1 VTDDP
6 WLTDRLDL
14 AAYLGRVAQ
23 PARAPSRA
31 ALDDLHWAHVRTF
44 PFDNVDVLLEEH
56 RGVGV
61 EAVQA
66 KFVGRGRG
74 GYCFEHSTLFAAVL
88 ERLGYDVRRHLGRVG
103 DPHLSPRTHMVV
115 EVRLDGL
122 RLLAD
127 PGFGMSVLRPIVLA
141 DGVEEDHGGW
151 RYRVDQVSD
160 DDGSTAWQVS
170 RHRDGGWEVMH
181 TTDELTVR
189 PVDVSMGHHFTSTL
203 PTSHFR
209 HGLMLT
215 RHREGEHVSVTF
227 DTVTVRRPGLPTE
240 HRPLGDG
247 ELAALL
253 RDLGGGLTHD
263 EVTRLVELGT
273 RAGESG

>member
-1 VTDDP
+1 MTTDP
-6 WLTDRLDL
+6 WVIDQLELP
-14 AAYLGRVAQ
+14 AYLARVGV
-23 PARAPSRA
+23 PWLPPSRA
-31 ALDDLHWAHVRTF
+31 ALDDLHAAHVRTF
-44 PFDNVDVLLEEH
+44 PFDNVDVLLEQH
-56 RGVGV
+56 PGVGLD
-61 EAVQA
+61 AVQA

-103 DPHLSPRTHMVV
+103 DAGSAPRTHMVV

-151 RYRVDQVSD
+151 SYRVDEVAD
-160 DDGSTAWQVS
+160 EDGSPAWQLA
-170 RHRDGGWEVMH
+170 RHRDSAWEVMH

-189 PVDVSMGHHFTSTL
+189 PVDVGMGHHFTSTF
-203 PTSHFR
+203 PSSHFR

-215 RHREGEHVSVTF
+215 RHRDDDPVSVTF
-227 DTVTVRRPGLPTE
+227 DTLTVRRPGRATE
-240 HRPLGDG
+240 HRRLDDG
-247 ELAALL
+247 ELETLL
-253 RDLGGGLTHD
+253 RGLGGGLTDD
-263 EVTRLVELGT
+263 EVARLAAHPM
-273 RAGESG
+273 RSAAP